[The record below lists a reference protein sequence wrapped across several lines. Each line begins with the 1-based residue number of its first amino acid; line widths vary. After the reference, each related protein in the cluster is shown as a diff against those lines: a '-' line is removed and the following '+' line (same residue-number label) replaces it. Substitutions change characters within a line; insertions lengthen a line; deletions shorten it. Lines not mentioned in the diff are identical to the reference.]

1 MEDECY
7 PNVVYGSLVSLYDDL
22 THDEILVLEKAIAH
36 RNLRN
41 FDKSLALFQSFPVST
56 AVKPAIALEQTW
68 TLIAQPRYKDAQ
80 IVAERASSYAP
91 YETCSTNFL
100 PTLWRAILAGLDVVM
115 DKRGANAQSTTT
127 MIRTSLLHIPL
138 EAYTDIQVWLVNI
151 YYYILSI
158 SSNPKKQPADVQL
171 PQPPDDQ
178 PTQIGITLL
187 REHLQSMGRL
197 TSALFLLETEFPFLV
212 SKDAEIEAL
221 ESLRS
226 AASLQPEG
234 SNQPISYIE
243 GRTSLKLA
251 HIYAEFG
258 DKEGYCEMLF
268 DASASLSAPG
278 DSEAH
283 SNLLRTDT
291 WLARLELAK
300 AEESEEPVPEVEDWQ
315 QFAEYAE
322 GVGDFRAAIRGLD
335 EEMKIVVDEER
346 EGEGKKDVVKKRL
359 EHVREQIGV
368 PNGLPVRKAQV
379 LALSKRIEDMAIV
392 PSVPD
397 QSDINSVVI
406 DQRGIE
412 EVDATA

>member
-1 MEDECY
+1 
-7 PNVVYGSLVSLYDDL
+7 
-22 THDEILVLEKAIAH
+22 
-36 RNLRN
+36 
-41 FDKSLALFQSFPVST
+41 
-56 AVKPAIALEQTW
+56 
-68 TLIAQPRYKDAQ
+68 
-80 IVAERASSYAP
+80 
-91 YETCSTNFL
+91 
-100 PTLWRAILAGLDVVM
+100 
-115 DKRGANAQSTTT
+115 
-127 MIRTSLLHIPL
+127 
-138 EAYTDIQVWLVNI
+138 
-151 YYYILSI
+151 
-158 SSNPKKQPADVQL
+158 
-171 PQPPDDQ
+171 
-178 PTQIGITLL
+178 
-187 REHLQSMGRL
+187 MGRL